1 MRAHFQAFSQKETTF
16 VTIFFIRWHGPFKR
30 GSTLAESNLVLEV
43 QIICFKSDSHM
54 KSDKN
59 EIGATL

>member
-1 MRAHFQAFSQKETTF
+1 MTNSWPFQK
-16 VTIFFIRWHGPFKR
+16 
-30 GSTLAESNLVLEV
+30 GSTLAENNLILEV

-59 EIGATL
+59 EIGAEL